1 MVSPAARRGP
11 RSDRGG
17 RGPGRGGNRSGDGSG
32 SSGGGERRGGRGGR
46 GRDRERPPRE
56 DDSGGFS
63 ERVVH
68 TRRIAKVVKGG
79 RRLRFNALVVVG
91 DGQGRVGAG
100 MGKALAIPD
109 AVRKGTAVARRGAIT
124 IPIKGS
130 TIPHEISVRKGASIV
145 IIKPAPL
152 GTGIIA
158 AGAMRAM
165 LELGGVQDVVG
176 KSLGSRNPIN
186 IVQATLAALEQ
197 LRDPETERAQRLGTV
212 RPATNGAGA
221 AATPSAATPS
231 AATPA
236 ATPPPTATATPASPA
251 AVTPPAAAPA
261 AAPPPTAAPAATTP
275 GSAGAPEPTPAAGAA
290 TVPVS
295 ANASAD
301 ASADT
306 AAPAVAPTAET
317 AAPAPAGGADV
328 PAGEPEATGGGSSGN
343 DNATG
348 ATATAA
354 TATGVAPE
362 PETVSNSSAA
372 AAGAGDDSDNPASDA
387 ASGGNPGAA
396 GPDGESGAAT

>member
-197 LRDPETERAQRLGTV
+197 LRDPETERAQRLATV

-221 AATPSAATPS
+221 GASPS

-236 ATPPPTATATPASPA
+236 ATAETPTAAAATPAYSGGSN
-251 AVTPPAAAPA
+251 
-261 AAPPPTAAPAATTP
+261 TAG
-275 GSAGAPEPTPAAGAA
+275 GSLRRQRLRRRQLRRQYGAGARRGAG
-290 TVPVS
+290 T
-295 ANASAD
+295 D
-301 ASADT
+301 
-306 AAPAVAPTAET
+306 
-317 AAPAPAGGADV
+317 AGGQR
-328 PAGEPEATGGGSSGN
+328 GN
-343 DNATG
+343 RTR
-348 ATATAA
+348 
-354 TATGVAPE
+354 PRQRQCRCQH
-362 PETVSNSSAA
+362 
-372 AAGAGDDSDNPASDA
+372 
-387 ASGGNPGAA
+387 
-396 GPDGESGAAT
+396 